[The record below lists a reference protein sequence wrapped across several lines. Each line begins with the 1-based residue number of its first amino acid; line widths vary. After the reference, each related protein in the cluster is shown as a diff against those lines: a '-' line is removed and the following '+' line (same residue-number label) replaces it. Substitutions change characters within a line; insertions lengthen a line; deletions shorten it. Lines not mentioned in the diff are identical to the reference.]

1 MLKIK
6 KGEVIKPYGQA
17 GGSFDDQSELSQEV
31 LEHLKSRF
39 PESIE
44 DTEVKKVSFP
54 VENKTSNKVSKQA
67 KIK

>member
-6 KGEVIKPYGQA
+6 KGEVIHPYGQA
-17 GGSFDDQSELSQEV
+17 GGSFNDQSELSQGI

-44 DTEVKKVSFP
+44 DTEVKKISFP
-54 VENKTSNKVSKQA
+54 VEKKTINKQSKQE
-67 KIK
+67 KLK

>member
-6 KGEVIKPYGQA
+6 KGAIIYPYGA
-17 GGSFDDQSELSQEV
+17 ASGCFTEDSELSQAV

-44 DTEVKKVSFP
+44 DTEVKKMSFP
-54 VENKTSNKVSKQA
+54 IDEKKKVTNKVNKQ
-67 KIK
+67 K

>member
-6 KGEVIKPYGQA
+6 KGEVIHPYGQA
-17 GGSFDDQSELSQEV
+17 GGSFNDQSELSQGI

-54 VENKTSNKVSKQA
+54 VEKKTINKQVNEKN
-67 KIK
+67 